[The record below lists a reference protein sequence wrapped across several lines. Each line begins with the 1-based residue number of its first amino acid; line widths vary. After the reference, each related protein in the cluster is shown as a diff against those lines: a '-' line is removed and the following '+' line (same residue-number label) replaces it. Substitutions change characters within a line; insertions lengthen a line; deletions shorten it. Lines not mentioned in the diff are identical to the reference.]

1 MKRVRAALRRG
12 ESMIVLAI
20 LQNQWFKNPAKV
32 REIYERNPELRNQLI
47 KRFLFMG
54 CLTGR
59 RLQEAFGDLCD
70 QIIWE
75 EASPE
80 IGGFS
85 ASKFTPDPEHIKAAI
100 EKHQPDVV
108 LCFGKIASD
117 AVRSVCCDTS
127 VRHPAV
133 MFGPHPAAR
142 QDPMPELRALAAS
155 LQPRTK
161 VSHESG

>member
-1 MKRVRAALRRG
+1 MK
-12 ESMIVLAI
+12 VLAI

-32 REIYERNPELRNQLI
+32 REIYERNPELRNRLI
-47 KRFLFMG
+47 ARFLFAG

-59 RLQEAFGDLCD
+59 RLRAAFGDLCD
-70 QIIWE
+70 SIIWE

-85 ASKFTPDPEHIKAAI
+85 ASRFIPDPEHIKAAI
-100 EKHQPDVV
+100 EKHEPEIVIC
-108 LCFGKIASD
+108 LGKVAGD
-117 AVRSVCCDTS
+117 AVRSVCCKTN

-142 QDPMPELRALAAS
+142 VDPMPALREIGKTLNARREMFA
-155 LQPRTK
+155 
-161 VSHESG
+161 G